1 MKKPDL
7 KYWGIILLI
16 ILTQLLYWYQ
26 FFTTTKGGQVSHMG
40 IGMNSEVQY
49 KSLNP
54 INVWSSGV
62 VPNTEI
68 GTSLCVSPH
77 RPSSFKLSEVK

>member
-1 MKKPDL
+1 M
-7 KYWGIILLI
+7 
-16 ILTQLLYWYQ
+16 
-26 FFTTTKGGQVSHMG
+26 SHMG